1 MRKRIVNFALYT
13 ENSQAKLSSFS
24 TSSKVEEL
32 IIPLSAKTTEIRWPL
47 KVVISLGLLRSCLY
61 ISNLFKAIFP
71 ENEISLKFQ
80 MSKINCAHAIN
91 YGIPPDFKEI
101 YKDKQSSQF
110 CSVIFDE
117 SLNRMLQ
124 EERMDIQ
131 IRYWIACTRYF
142 DSQFLHRPNAKI

>member
-1 MRKRIVNFALYT
+1 MLHYIQKIPKQ
-13 ENSQAKLSSFS
+13 NSVHS

-47 KVVISLGLLRSCLY
+47 KVVISLGSLTSCLY

-80 MSKINCAHAIN
+80 MSKINCAHTIN
-91 YGIPPDFKEI
+91 YGIAPDFKNI

-131 IRYWIACTRYF
+131 IRYWICLYEILRLTVLA
-142 DSQFLHRPNAKI
+142 

>member
-1 MRKRIVNFALYT
+1 MLHYIQKIPKQ
-13 ENSQAKLSSFS
+13 NSVHS

-47 KVVISLGLLRSCLY
+47 KVVISLGSLTSCLY
-61 ISNLFKAIFP
+61 ISNLFKSIFP

-80 MSKINCAHAIN
+80 MSKINCAHTIN
-91 YGIPPDFKEI
+91 YGIAPDFKNI

-131 IRYWIACTRYF
+131 IRYWICLYEILGLTVLA
-142 DSQFLHRPNAKI
+142 

>member
-1 MRKRIVNFALYT
+1 MLHYIQKIPKQ
-13 ENSQAKLSSFS
+13 NSVHS

-47 KVVISLGLLRSCLY
+47 KVVISLGSLTSCLY

-80 MSKINCAHAIN
+80 MSKINCAHTIN
-91 YGIPPDFKEI
+91 YGIAPDFKNI

-131 IRYWIACTRYF
+131 IRYWICLYEILGLTVLA
-142 DSQFLHRPNAKI
+142 

>member
-1 MRKRIVNFALYT
+1 MLHYIQKIPKQ
-13 ENSQAKLSSFS
+13 NSVHS

-47 KVVISLGLLRSCLY
+47 KVVISLGSLTSCLY

-80 MSKINCAHAIN
+80 MSKINCAHTIN
-91 YGIPPDFKEI
+91 YGIAPDFKKI
-101 YKDKQSSQF
+101 YKGKQSSQF

-131 IRYWIACTRYF
+131 IRYWICLYEILRLTVLA
-142 DSQFLHRPNAKI
+142 

>member
-1 MRKRIVNFALYT
+1 MLHYIQKIPKQ
-13 ENSQAKLSSFS
+13 NSVHS

-47 KVVISLGLLRSCLY
+47 KVVISLGSLTSCLY

-80 MSKINCAHAIN
+80 MSKINCAHTIN
-91 YGIPPDFKEI
+91 YGIAPDFKKI

-131 IRYWIACTRYF
+131 IRYWICLYEILRLTVLA
-142 DSQFLHRPNAKI
+142 

>member
-47 KVVISLGLLRSCLY
+47 KVVISLGSLRSCLY

-80 MSKINCAHAIN
+80 MSKINCAHTIN
-91 YGIPPDFKEI
+91 YGIAPDFKKI
-101 YKDKQSSQF
+101 YKGKQSSQF

-131 IRYWIACTRYF
+131 IRYWICLYEILRLTVLA
-142 DSQFLHRPNAKI
+142 

>member
-1 MRKRIVNFALYT
+1 MLHYIQKIPKQ
-13 ENSQAKLSSFS
+13 NSVHS

-47 KVVISLGLLRSCLY
+47 KVVISLGSLTSCLY

-80 MSKINCAHAIN
+80 MSKINCAHTIN
-91 YGIPPDFKEI
+91 YGIAPDFKNI

-131 IRYWIACTRYF
+131 IRYWICLYEILGLIVLA
-142 DSQFLHRPNAKI
+142 

>member
-1 MRKRIVNFALYT
+1 MRKRIVNVALYT
-13 ENSQAKLSSFS
+13 ENPQAKLSSFS

-32 IIPLSAKTTEIRWPL
+32 IIPLSAKNTEIRWPI
-47 KVVISLGLLRSCLY
+47 KVVISLGSLTSCLY

-80 MSKINCAHAIN
+80 MSKINCAHTIN
-91 YGIPPDFKEI
+91 YGIAPDFKNI

-131 IRYWIACTRYF
+131 IRYWICLYEILGLTVLA
-142 DSQFLHRPNAKI
+142 